1 MIGSALKKFAA
12 ENGLTVS
19 DGLARGNYQG
29 YAITLGTMIAGHEI
43 NLTYGEILPYIFY
56 LLGESTEYY
65 DATMANLIEGL
76 LFALIDVGGMLY
88 KTHKET
94 KKFKMKDMSK

>member
-29 YAITLGTMIAGHEI
+29 YAITLSEGAG
-43 NLTYGEILPYIFY
+43 
-56 LLGESTEYY
+56 
-65 DATMANLIEGL
+65 
-76 LFALIDVGGMLY
+76 
-88 KTHKET
+88 
-94 KKFKMKDMSK
+94 